1 MSSALQDT
9 LRGLWAKEKFSYGI
23 RVFIALSGCMAL
35 SLCLEKIEL
44 VIPLFLGCIASALA
58 ESDDHWRGRLK
69 ALSVTLLCFALTSTF
84 VQLLFP
90 YPWLFVLGLMIAAFG
105 MTLLGGIGERYA
117 TVAQATLILAIYT
130 AIGLENRQ
138 GDLSVFWREPLLL
151 SSGAAWYG
159 LLGIIWSGIF
169 SQQPVQQSLARTYY
183 QLGDYLRLKSS
194 LFEPVHGLDV
204 EQRRL
209 ELAQANGKVVDALNQ
224 TKEIIL
230 RRMQRKRSGQ
240 KTNRYLKLYFIAQ
253 DIHER
258 ASSSHYPYNALTET
272 FFHSDVMFRCQRLLH
287 QQGKACQR
295 LAKAIRL
302 RQPFDYYEQG
312 QELNDLEAS
321 LRYLREQ
328 NNPSW
333 RRLLRSLSALANN
346 LGTLERKLASTSNP
360 DVLADEQDNAL
371 FDRSPKSFKEA
382 FNRLR
387 QHISPTS
394 LVFRHALRLAVA
406 LAAGYGV
413 MHLIDAHQGYW
424 ILLTTL
430 FVCRPNY
437 GATRLR
443 LVQRVGGTVI
453 GLVLGWAWITLFP
466 DPLLQALFAVAAGVA
481 FFTNRVDR
489 YVVATAAMTLLVVL
503 CFNQIS
509 DGYALIWPRLVDTL
523 IGTLIAGLAVFL
535 ILPDWQ
541 GRKLNKV
548 LANVLSA
555 NSNYLEKIMLQYHS
569 GQKDDLSYRVARRNA
584 HNADAALST
593 TLSNML
599 LEPGRYRKDA
609 ENGFRFLV
617 LSHTLLSYISGLGA
631 HRETL
636 PEDASDELHSHAI
649 EHICQSLGA
658 LASALSNNAQVPV
671 YDDNDTVLA
680 QALEQIPDDLDEGH
694 RLVQV
699 QLGLICGLLPRLRTL
714 SSHLQKQLSGEP
726 VDEPALAKL

>member
-1 MSSALQDT
+1 MSSAFEHT

-23 RVFIALSGCMAL
+23 RVLIALTGCMAL
-35 SLCLEKIEL
+35 CLALQQIQL

-58 ESDDHWRGRLK
+58 ESDDHWRGRIKSL
-69 ALSVTLLCFALTSTF
+69 AVTLACFALTAVF
-84 VQLLFP
+84 VQLVFP
-90 YPWLFVLGLMIAAFG
+90 YPWLFVLGLMLSAFC

-130 AIGLENRQ
+130 AIGLEQR
-138 GDLSVFWREPLLL
+138 GGEIGMFWREPLLL
-151 SSGAAWYG
+151 SGGAAWYG
-159 LLGIIWSGIF
+159 LLGIIWSAIF
-169 SQQPVQQSLARTYY
+169 SQQPVQQSLSRAYY

-194 LFEPVHGLDV
+194 LFEPVRGLDV

-209 ELAQANGKVVDALNQ
+209 ELAQANGKLVAALNQ

-230 RRMQRKRSGQ
+230 KRMQRKRSGQ

-258 ASSSHYPYNALTET
+258 ASSSHYPYNALAET

-295 LAKAIRL
+295 LARAIRM
-302 RQPFDYYEQG
+302 RQPFDYYDQG
-312 QELNDLEAS
+312 LELQDLEAS
-321 LRYLREQ
+321 LSYLREQ

-360 DVLADEQDNAL
+360 DVLADEQDNSL
-371 FDRSPKSFKEA
+371 FDRSPKTFKDA
-382 FNRLR
+382 LTRLR
-387 QHISPTS
+387 QHLSPTS
-394 LVFRHALRLAVA
+394 LVFRHALRLSIA
-406 LAAGYGV
+406 LAVGYGLL
-413 MHLIDAHQGYW
+413 HLINPHQGYW

-437 GATRLR
+437 GATRIR
-443 LVQRVGGTVI
+443 LAQRVTGTVV
-453 GLVLGWAWITLFP
+453 GLILGWAWITLFP
-466 DPLLQALFAVAAGVA
+466 EPLLQALFAVVAGVT
-481 FFTNRVDR
+481 FFINRVDR
-489 YVVATAAMTLLVVL
+489 YVLATAAMTLLVVL

-509 DGYALIWPRLVDTL
+509 DGYALIVPRLVDTL
-523 IGTLIAGLAVFL
+523 IGTLIAGLAVFF

-541 GRKLNKV
+541 GRRLNKV
-548 LANVLSA
+548 LANTLSC
-555 NSNYLEKIMLQYHS
+555 NSQYFQQIMQQYDS
-569 GQKDDLSYRVARRNA
+569 GARDDLSYRLARRNA

-599 LEPGRYRKDA
+599 LEPGHYRKDA

-617 LSHTLLSYISGLGA
+617 LSHTLLSYVSGLGA

-636 PEDASDELHSHAI
+636 VEHASDELHDRSVA
-649 EHICQSLGA
+649 HISQSLEA
-658 LASALSNNAQVPV
+658 IAKALSDNDAVPV
-671 YDDNDTVLA
+671 YSDLDSQLVTE
-680 QALEQIPDDLDEGH
+680 LENLPDDMDEGH

-699 QLGLICGLLPRLRTL
+699 QLSLICGLLPRLRTL
-714 SSHLQKQLSGEP
+714 ASHLQQQFSGNRQE
-726 VDEPALAKL
+726 VSE

>member
-1 MSSALQDT
+1 MSSALEET
-9 LRGLWAKEKFSYGI
+9 LRGLWAKEKFSYGV
-23 RVFIALSGCMAL
+23 RVLIALSGCLAL
-35 SLCLEKIEL
+35 SLALEKIEL
-44 VIPLFLGCIASALA
+44 VLPLFLGCIASALA

-69 ALSVTLLCFALTSTF
+69 ALSVTLVCFALTSTL

-90 YPWLFVLGLMIAAFG
+90 YPWLFVLGLMLSAFG

-117 TVAQATLILAIYT
+117 PVAQATLILAIYT
-130 AIGLENRQ
+130 AIGIENRQ
-138 GDLSVFWREPLLL
+138 GEVSMFWREPLLL

-159 LLGIIWSGIF
+159 LLGIIWSALF
-169 SQQPVQQSLARTYY
+169 SQQPVQQSMARAYY

-194 LFEPVHGLDV
+194 LFEPVRGLDV

-209 ELAQANGKVVDALNQ
+209 ALAQANGKVVGALNQ
-224 TKEIIL
+224 TKEMIL

-258 ASSSHYPYNALTET
+258 ASSSHYPYNALAET

-302 RQPFDYYEQG
+302 RKPFDYYEQG
-312 QELNDLEAS
+312 QELQDLEAS
-321 LRYLREQ
+321 LSFLREQ

-346 LGTLERKLASTSNP
+346 LGALERKLASTSNP
-360 DVLADEQDNAL
+360 DVLADERDNSL
-371 FDRSPKSFKEA
+371 FDRSPKTFKDA

-387 QHISPTS
+387 QHLSPTS

-406 LAAGYGV
+406 LAAGYGL

-443 LVQRVGGTVI
+443 LAQRVTGTVL
-453 GLVLGWAWITLFP
+453 GLVLGWAWITLFA
-466 DPLLQALFAVAAGVA
+466 DPMLQALFAVAAGVT
-481 FFTNRVDR
+481 FFINRVDR

-503 CFNQIS
+503 CFNQVS
-509 DGYALIWPRLVDTL
+509 DGYALIWPRLIDTL

-548 LANVLSA
+548 LATTLSA
-555 NSNYLEKIMLQYHS
+555 NSAYLQQIMQQYHS
-569 GQKDDLSYRVARRNA
+569 VQQDDLSYRLARRNA

-617 LSHTLLSYISGLGA
+617 LSHTLLSYVSGLGA

-636 PEDASDELHSHAI
+636 AEDASDQLHERAVA
-649 EHICQSLGA
+649 HICQTLEQMAQA
-658 LASALSNNAQVPV
+658 LANNEAVPV
-671 YDDNDTVLA
+671 YDEQDNRLVDE
-680 QALEQIPDDLDEGH
+680 LEHMPEDMDEGH

-714 SSHLQKQLSGEP
+714 SSHLQRQLSGQAVPEQ
-726 VDEPALAKL
+726 V